1 MPKIDPMTGCEVLTL
16 GEFLAEEAAHEGKG
30 RSGGE
35 LLAEMFTEIDNDARR
50 EEEYLRDPVKLLP
63 RLLEAVTEERDALQ
77 GEDDAVLPPIPRRV
91 LRVLSASVRFGTSKS
106 EEHVACE
113 AEVED
118 GSVWF
123 FAIDHR
129 SWAGSRMEPP
139 DADTQLT
146 CRRIEAE
153 A

>member
-16 GEFLAEEAAHEGKG
+16 GEFLSEEAAHEGKG

-35 LLAEMFTEIDNDARR
+35 LLAEMFAEIDNDSRQ
-50 EEEYLRDPVKLLP
+50 EEENLRDPVKLLP
-63 RLLEAVTEERDALQ
+63 RLLEAVIEERDALQ
-77 GEDDAVLPPIPRRV
+77 GEDVELPPIPCKV
-91 LRVLSASVRFGTSKS
+91 TRVLSASVRLGMAKS
-106 EEHVACE
+106 EEHVSCE

-123 FAIDHR
+123 FAIDHV

-139 DADTQLT
+139 DADTLLT
-146 CRRIEAE
+146 YRRTEEGA
-153 A
+153 